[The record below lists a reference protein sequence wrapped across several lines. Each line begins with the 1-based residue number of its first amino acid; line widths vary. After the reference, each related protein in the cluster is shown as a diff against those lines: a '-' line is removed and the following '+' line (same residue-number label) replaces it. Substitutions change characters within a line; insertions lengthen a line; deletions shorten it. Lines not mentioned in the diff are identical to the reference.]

1 MRTGRRLGAGA
12 VPVGLSP
19 SLLLIW
25 IALATLCI
33 RSTYEVERQDA
44 AAAAGEGQP
53 LIISLKN
60 LQQAPHLL
68 APKNDAPPAPS
79 AGARGS
85 AGGAGGGR
93 VISLKNLGQS
103 QQQPL
108 PRDPPYASTP
118 SPKRASASGQNPA
131 APRTISLA
139 GLGDAGNASPNQNP
153 GAGQQQASPAAPQPS
168 PPQERPLPVPR
179 VVPRMPPSA
188 IGFGQGNTQRLA
200 WSGPGSGSRSGS
212 GPGSGSGSGSGNGA
226 GQASGSGPGA
236 EAGGEERAL
245 SPSEQRL
252 VTYMRKVYTALM
264 EKEGPGAREDNA
276 VFAITAEPG
285 ALLSLISPLVDH
297 FNSVN
302 CPKGQLGN
310 NEYVILMP

>member
-1 MRTGRRLGAGA
+1 M
-12 VPVGLSP
+12 PVELSP

-33 RSTYEVERQDA
+33 GTTYEEERQGPA
-44 AAAAGEGQP
+44 AEAATGEGQP

-68 APKNDAPPAPS
+68 APQNDAPPAPS
-79 AGARGS
+79 AASTGARGS

-103 QQQPL
+103 QQQP
-108 PRDPPYASTP
+108 PRDSPDASSP
-118 SPKRASASGQNPA
+118 SPKRAFASGQNPA
-131 APRTISLA
+131 SPRTISLA
-139 GLGDAGNASPNQNP
+139 GLGDAENASPNQNP
-153 GAGQQQASPAAPQPS
+153 GSGQQQAIPAPAPQPP
-168 PPQERPLPVPR
+168 PPQEQPLPVPR
-179 VVPRMPPSA
+179 VVVPRMPPSA

-200 WSGPGSGSRSGS
+200 WAGPGSGSRSGS
-212 GPGSGSGSGSGNGA
+212 GSVFGSGQGSG
-226 GQASGSGPGA
+226 SGSGPGA
-236 EAGGEERAL
+236 ETGGEERAL
-245 SPSEQRL
+245 SPGEQRL

-285 ALLSLISPLVDH
+285 ALLSILPLLADRCK
-297 FNSVN
+297 SVS

-310 NEYVILMP
+310 F